1 MKWATEGSRQ
11 KNFALIMSPAS
22 AGLVGLGARYPQ
34 LALWAID
41 IAPASQA
48 GNESFRF
55 GSNFLLK
62 FDSKE
67 TQPKEK

>member
-1 MKWATEGSRQ
+1 
-11 KNFALIMSPAS
+11 MSPAS
-22 AGLVGLGARYPQ
+22 AGLVVLGARYPQ

-48 GNESFRF
+48 GIESFRF